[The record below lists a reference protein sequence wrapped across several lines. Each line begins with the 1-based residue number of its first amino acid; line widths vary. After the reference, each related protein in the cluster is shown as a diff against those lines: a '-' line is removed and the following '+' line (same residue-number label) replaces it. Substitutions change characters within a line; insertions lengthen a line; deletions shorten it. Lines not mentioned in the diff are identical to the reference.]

1 MVDTQRFNLGPGA
14 VGVVS
19 TVARELAR
27 RNGQTSVLEVTSYLP
42 LDVDSVARI
51 MDSLEE
57 DEDTTRYQA
66 DDGICYF
73 EFDSVDHSS
82 SVDIDSPEF
91 VTRSAA
97 FTKNLAS
104 LRNDQDWTRKV
115 REHHELIFRA
125 SRSRSPANELT
136 FFTSRCEISRA
147 RIQSIFNDFA
157 SQGHASVDI
166 KDDDDV
172 SYGIPEF
179 DYPEDRYKR
188 NIGVV
193 EELETQTSFQG
204 AWVAIA
210 IGAALILAIII
221 ALRFL

>member
-14 VGVVS
+14 VGIVS

-27 RNGQTSVLEVTSYLP
+27 RNGRTSVLEVTSYLP
-42 LDVDSVARI
+42 LDVESVARI
-51 MDSLEE
+51 MDALEDEE
-57 DEDTTRYQA
+57 DITRHQ
-66 DDGICYF
+66 DDNGICF
-73 EFDSVDHSS
+73 FIFDGLDDES

-91 VTRSAA
+91 ITRSAA
-97 FTKNLAS
+97 FSKNLAS

-115 REHHELIFRA
+115 REHHELIYKA
-125 SRSRSPANELT
+125 SRSRSAVNELT

-157 SQGHASVDI
+157 SQGHASIDVEDG
-166 KDDDDV
+166 DDL
-172 SYGIPEF
+172 SYRIPEF
-179 DYPEDRYKR
+179 EYPEERYQR

-193 EELETQTSFQG
+193 EELETRTSFQG

-210 IGAALILAIII
+210 IGAVILLAFII
-221 ALRFL
+221 ALRVI

>member
-27 RNGQTSVLEVTSYLP
+27 RNGRTSVLEVTSYLP

-51 MDSLEE
+51 MDSLE
-57 DEDTTRYQA
+57 DDDDTTRHQA

-73 EFDSVDHSS
+73 EFEATENAGA
-82 SVDIDSPEF
+82 VDIDSAEF
-91 VTRSAA
+91 ITRSAA

-115 REHHELIFRA
+115 REHHELIYRA
-125 SRSRSPANELT
+125 SRSRSSTNELT

-157 SQGHASVDI
+157 SQGHASVEI
-166 KDDDDV
+166 EDDDEV
-172 SYGIPEF
+172 SYGIPDFE
-179 DYPEDRYKR
+179 YPEDRYRR

-193 EELETQTSFQG
+193 EELETRTSFQT
-204 AWVAIA
+204 AWIAIA
-210 IGAALILAIII
+210 IGAAILLAIII
-221 ALRFL
+221 GLRVL